1 MEGFKKELVIVLVV
15 GLTGCSVGIAM
26 SGKPDP
32 NIGVLSIG
40 QDRGVVL
47 LNLGQPSQTLAVA
60 TGRTDVFRLER
71 GNQSSAGRAAGHAV
85 MDLLTLGLWEV
96 VGTPIEGFTGDEF
109 AVTVEYDKSD
119 KVTKVITSPGH
130 SSF

>member
-1 MEGFKKELVIVLVV
+1 MKAIVLMPLLALMVQ
-15 GLTGCSVGIAM
+15 GCSVGMAM

-47 LNLGQPSQTLAVA
+47 LNLGQPSQMLAVA
-60 TGRTDVFRLER
+60 TGRTDVFRLR
-71 GNQSSAGRAAGHAV
+71 GNQPSAGRAAGHAV

-96 VGTPIEGFTGDEF
+96 VGTSIEGFTGDEF
-109 AVTVEYDKSD
+109 AITVEYDKSD